1 MSLNLSGWKKRFI
14 GSALILCVASLG
26 AATSQPVDVHMRT
39 PADELTTIQVPA
51 GYHLELV
58 ASDPDVVCPVLC
70 VWDGDGRMYV
80 AEMRSYMLDINGTK
94 AHTPIS
100 RVSRWEQ
107 THHDGIYDKH
117 TVYVDHMML
126 PRMVL
131 PLDDRVLI
139 RETDTKDIYSYRDT
153 TGTGVANEKV
163 RLYEGGK
170 QEGNLEHQPSG
181 LIWDLD
187 NWIYVTNQNERFRYT
202 GNVIEKQKLPFHP
215 GQWGIAMT
223 DTGQVIFNTAGNE
236 RPAHNFQVMPQYGD
250 IGLPNE
256 LGKEFTAIHPI
267 EYLTDVEGGP
277 PRLRP
282 EGGLNRFSGC
292 AGGSVYRGDA
302 LPSDLYGDYIL
313 PEPVGRLIRRAKVSD
328 IDGKRV
334 ISNPDNQNEFIASTD
349 PNFRPVWSATGPD
362 GLLYFCDMYH
372 GIIQEANWTKEGTYL
387 RPQIKKY
394 GLQKNI
400 GKGRIWRLVHDGYQ
414 PRAMPHMLEETTG
427 QLVGHL
433 SDKNGW
439 WRDTAQKLIVLKGD
453 TSVVPMLGGLA
464 RDDENPITRLCAL
477 WTLEGLDSVSDDLL
491 IDKLKDRDPRIRA
504 AAVRIAEPL
513 VLYNE
518 KPIVSAIKA
527 MATDPDP
534 GVAEQVCLTLMS
546 VMHPDADAVV
556 TTALASPRDGM
567 GDANLKSLVDK
578 YRENEQKAREQAAKD
593 AEMAAA
599 EKGKGELFI
608 KGREA
613 YGQTCIACHA
623 PDGKGMPAPEH
634 NGTTIAPPLA
644 GSRKLLADKQLV
656 ARIVL
661 HGLTGPN
668 NGITYPGQMAS
679 FKWATDDW
687 LASIL
692 TYARNDWGNKGSAI
706 TPEDIAGVRQLA
718 GDRNRPFTQQELYAQ
733 VEATAPVT
741 PDGAKVTPQ
750 PGEIVADPS
759 TVELHGDGIRVDC
772 HSSGLDIGFW
782 NNWQDWVSWK
792 VPNVPAGDYRVLV
805 RTTNPEG
812 AKKPREFSLQVAGH
826 ELTGKMPA
834 TKAWEVYC
842 DVPVGV
848 VHIAKTGEVNVQF
861 RPRSEDRWGPANLS
875 AVRLIPATATTEESN

>member
-1 MSLNLSGWKKRFI
+1 MQSKRSTFKRLVISLI
-14 GSALILCVASLG
+14 ASATLATLG
-26 AATSQPVDVHMRT
+26 PVWAADDAPVDAHMRS
-39 PADELTTIQVPA
+39 PADELATIQLPA

-58 ASDPDVVCPVLC
+58 ASDPDVVCPCLC

-80 AEMRSYMLDINGTK
+80 AELRSYMLDINGTK

-107 THHDGIYDKH
+107 THNDGIYDKH

-153 TGTGVANEKV
+153 TGIGVADEKTKF
-163 RLYEGGK
+163 YEGGK

-181 LIWDLD
+181 LIWDID
-187 NWIYVTNQNERFRYT
+187 NWIYVTNQNQRFRYT
-202 GNVIEKQKLPFHP
+202 RQVVEREQIPFHP
-215 GQWGIAMT
+215 GQWGIATT

-250 IGLPNE
+250 IELPDE
-256 LGKEFTAIHPI
+256 LSKDFTAVHPI
-267 EYLTDVEGGP
+267 ENLTDVEGGL

-292 AGGSVYRGDA
+292 AGGSVYRGDS
-302 LPSDLYGDYIL
+302 LPDDLYGDYIL

-334 ISNPDNQNEFIASTD
+334 ISNPDNKQEFIASTD

-400 GKGRIWRLVHDGYQ
+400 GRGRIWRLVHDGFKAR
-414 PRAMPHMLEETTG
+414 PMPHMLEETAA
-427 QLVGHL
+427 QLVEHL

-439 WRDTAQKLIVLKGD
+439 WRDTAQKLIILKGD
-453 TSVVPMLGGLA
+453 KSVVPALIDLA
-464 RDDENPITRLCAL
+464 RRDENPIARLHAL
-477 WTLEGLDSVSDDLL
+477 WTLEGLDSLTNDLL
-491 IDKLKDRDPRIRA
+491 IEKLKDPDARLRS
-504 AAVRIAEPL
+504 AAVRIAEPSI
-513 VLYNE
+513 LYND
-518 KPIVSAIKA
+518 PSVVSAIKA
-527 MATDPDP
+527 MATDPDA
-534 GVAEQVCLTLMS
+534 GVAEQVCLSMLSMT
-546 VMHPDADAVV
+546 HPDADATV
-556 TTALASPRDGM
+556 TSALAAPRDGKA
-567 GDANLKSLVDK
+567 DTNLKALVDK
-578 YRENEQKAREQAAKD
+578 YRDNEKKAREQEAKD

-599 EKGKGELFI
+599 EKGKGELFK

-623 PDGKGMPAPEH
+623 ADGKGMPAPEH
-634 NGTTIAPPLA
+634 DGTTIAPPLA
-644 GSRKLLADKQLV
+644 GSRKLLADKQLI

-668 NGITYPGQMAS
+668 NGVTYPGQMAS
-679 FKWATDDW
+679 FKWATDEW

-692 TYARNDWGNKGSAI
+692 TYARNDWGNKAPAI
-706 TPEDIAGVRQLA
+706 SPEDVAGVRNSA
-718 GDRNRPFTQQELYAQ
+718 GPRDRPFTIAELYEQ
-733 VEATAPVT
+733 VESAAPIT
-741 PDGAKVTPQ
+741 PDGARPTTN
-750 PGEIVADPS
+750 PGEIVVDPS
-759 TVELHGDGIRVDC
+759 TANLHGKGIRVDC
-772 HSSGLDIGFW
+772 YSSGLDIGYW
-782 NNWQDWVSWK
+782 DSWQDWVSWK
-792 VPNVPAGDYRVLV
+792 IPVVAAGDYDVTI
-805 RTTNPEG
+805 RTTNP
-812 AKKPREFSLQVAGH
+812 AKEPHEFSLRVG
-826 ELTGKMPA
+826 GKQFFSAAPT
-834 TKAWEVYC
+834 TKAWEEYV
-842 DVPVGV
+842 DVSLGT
-848 VHIAKTGEVNVQF
+848 VHIEQTGDVVLEF
-861 RPRSEDRWGPANLS
+861 HPRSQDNWGPTNVS
-875 AVRLIPATATTEESN
+875 AIKLIPLRR